1 MVPPLDAILARAF
14 GGRTPMAWDYSEKL
28 KDHFFHPRNVGA
40 MDDAHG
46 KGEVGSIACGDALTF
61 YIKTDPKTDRI
72 TEATFKTFGCGSA
85 IASAS
90 ALTEM
95 VIGKTIQEALKITNQ
110 DIADYLGGIPQEKM
124 HCSVMGREALEAAV
138 ADMRGEQR
146 APDQHEDGAI
156 VCHCFGVT
164 DKKIERAI
172 RENNLRTVE
181 QVTNYT
187 KAGGGCGTCQ
197 AEIEAI
203 LNKILEEERRKPAP
217 RPAAVGRMTQLK
229 KIALVQETIEHEIRP
244 VLQKDGGD
252 IELIDIEGDTVR
264 VALVAHCAGCR
275 SAQFTTGWIQDKMRE
290 LVANTINVVVEP
302 PGTAEAAS

>member
-1 MVPPLDAILARAF
+1 
-14 GGRTPMAWDYSEKL
+14 MAWDYSEKL

-40 MDDAHG
+40 LEDADG

-61 YIKTDPKTDRI
+61 YIKTDPKTHRI
-72 TEATFKTFGCGSA
+72 TQATFKTFGCGSA

-95 VIGKTIQEALKITNQ
+95 VLGKTIEEALKITNQ

-138 ADMRGEQR
+138 ADLRGEQR
-146 APDQHEDGAI
+146 APDEHEDGAI

-187 KAGGGCGTCQ
+187 KAGGGCGACQ
-197 AEIEAI
+197 AEIEEIVNRVA
-203 LNKILEEERRKPAP
+203 EEQRRKPAP
-217 RPAAVGRMTQLK
+217 RPAAAGGRMTQLK
-229 KIALVQETIEHEIRP
+229 KIALVQETIEHEVRP

-264 VALVAHCAGCR
+264 VALVGHCAGCM
-275 SAQFTTGWIQDKMRE
+275 AAGFTTGWIQDKMRE
-290 LVANTINVVVEP
+290 LVADGITVVVEP
-302 PGTAEAAS
+302 PGTGEVAS